1 MITYYRGQS
10 LCGKLLME
18 FDRNGEI
25 LYIHVPGLQDFPPKE
40 APIISGIQD
49 LNSPLETLME
59 DSLKNT
65 GIKYISQYAMYDRL
79 GKRMKWNPKY
89 IVDFVVFGKQSKI
102 AIECDGVTYHSTK
115 FARAYDTERDIWLL
129 NRGFDDVL
137 RFDSED
143 IRQDLSGCL
152 KRVQSSIANWD
163 QFYKNK
169 AIKGLNHMVGWQPAD
184 RSKYVGK
191 GLNQEKLNMPKKM
204 KFYVVWKGNKE
215 GIYTTWD
222 ECKQQVLG
230 VPGAKYKS
238 FSSLEEAEQAYSN
251 GWKSNSSEKNRRE
264 NTYKTQGTLDL
275 FTDTSYLEESICVD
289 AACSGNPGAM
299 EYKGVYTKNGK
310 VLFHFGPTLGTNNI
324 GEFLAIVH
332 GLSFVKKYNKDLPI
346 YSDSLTAIK
355 WVRVKRANTSLP
367 RNRDTERVWK
377 LIERAENWLKE
388 NDYKNKVLKWETN
401 RWGEVKA
408 DFGRK

>member
-1 MITYYRGQS
+1 MR
-10 LCGKLLME
+10 
-18 FDRNGEI
+18 
-25 LYIHVPGLQDFPPKE
+25 
-40 APIISGIQD
+40 
-49 LNSPLETLME
+49 
-59 DSLKNT
+59 
-65 GIKYISQYAMYDRL
+65 
-79 GKRMKWNPKY
+79 WNPKY
-89 IVDFVVFGKQSKI
+89 IVDFVVFGEQSKI
-102 AIECDGVTYHSTK
+102 AIECDGVTYHSTN
-115 FARAYDTERDIWLL
+115 FARAYDTVRDIWLL

-184 RSKYVGK
+184 RSKYVEK

-251 GWKSNSSEKNRRE
+251 GWKSNSSEKSRRE